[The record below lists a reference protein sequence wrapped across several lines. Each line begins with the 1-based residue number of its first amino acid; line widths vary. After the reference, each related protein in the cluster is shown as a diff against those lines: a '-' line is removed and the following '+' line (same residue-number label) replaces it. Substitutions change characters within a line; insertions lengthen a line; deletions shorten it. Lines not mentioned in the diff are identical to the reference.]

1 MLGLS
6 FDTCSDF
13 GFEMHC
19 KRCILQ
25 HSIFYKM
32 DLRQCSFEHCNLSEA
47 DFGEADLS
55 DAVLSDCNLE
65 RTVFRY
71 TNLEKANL
79 IGATNFTIDPD
90 INKLKGARFS
100 ASEVIRL
107 LDKYGLIIE

>member
-6 FDTCSDF
+6 FDTCSNF
-13 GFEMHC
+13 GFEIHC

-32 DLRQCSFEHCNLSEA
+32 DLRQCSFEYCDLAES

-55 DAVLSDCNLE
+55 GAVLRDCDLE
-65 RTVFRY
+65 RTIFNY
-71 TNLEKANL
+71 TNLEKTNL
-79 IGATNFTIDPD
+79 LGATKFTIDPD
-90 INKLKGARFS
+90 NNKMKGARFS

-107 LDKYGLIIE
+107 LDKYGLVIE